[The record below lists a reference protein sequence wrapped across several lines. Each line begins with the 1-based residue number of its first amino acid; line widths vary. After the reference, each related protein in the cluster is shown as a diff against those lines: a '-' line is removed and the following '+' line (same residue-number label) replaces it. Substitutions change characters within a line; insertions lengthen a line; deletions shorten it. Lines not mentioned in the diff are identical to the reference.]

1 MLLEFIDFCTNIFI
15 RQLIAQSG
23 IDPPTFVLPIRYYNH
38 YTNSGAQKH

>member
-15 RQLIAQSG
+15 IQLIAQSG

-38 YTNSGAQKH
+38 YTNSGAQKR